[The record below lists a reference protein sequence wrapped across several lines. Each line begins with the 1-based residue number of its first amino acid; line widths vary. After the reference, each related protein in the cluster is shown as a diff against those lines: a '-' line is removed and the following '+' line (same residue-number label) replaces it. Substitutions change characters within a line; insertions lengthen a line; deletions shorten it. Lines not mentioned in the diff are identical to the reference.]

1 MLCSPAK
8 ARHLL
13 EGGKAKVVKLNPF
26 VIQLNFEC
34 GNKVQKVSLGVDS
47 GYSTTGFSA
56 ITDRKEIIAGDL
68 NFDRSTSKRLTERK
82 TYRRNRRNRLRYRKP
97 RFDNRRKPENWLP
110 PSIQRK
116 FDAHVTI
123 VNTLKELLPTSKITV
138 EIGNFD
144 IQKLENP
151 EISGKEY
158 QQGSMLGYNNLKSY
172 LMAREKSKCQF
183 CGNKF
188 TKNNGSHMHHV
199 IPRSQGG
206 TDRPINVA
214 LLHKKCHEKLHKEK
228 LFHKLKKAKQ
238 YKAETF
244 MSIVGDR
251 FKDVL
256 GCEVTYGYETKT
268 KRNLLGL
275 EKSHVND
282 AFVIAGGTNE
292 ERCSSYK
299 IEQKRRNNRTLQT
312 NRKGFAPSIRRQRH
326 SVQNRDF
333 VWVNKKKHLC
343 GGVACRGSQ
352 VYYFDGLEKKLISV
366 KKVER
371 LYSTGGF
378 VWLS

>member
-172 LMAREKSKCQF
+172 LMAREKGKCQL
-183 CGNKF
+183 CSKGF
-188 TKNNGSHMHHV
+188 TKDNGSHMHHI

-206 TDRPINVA
+206 TDRSTNVA

-244 MSIVGDR
+244 MSIVGER

-268 KRNLLGL
+268 KRDLLGL

-282 AFVIAGGTNE
+282 AFVIAGGTNQ
-292 ERCSSYK
+292 ERCGSEI
-299 IEQKRRNNRTLQT
+299 IEQKRRNNRILQT
-312 NRKGFAPSIRRQRH
+312 NRKGFAPSIRRRRH
-326 SVQNRDF
+326 PIQNRDF
-333 VWVNKKKHLC
+333 VWISRKKHLC
-343 GGVACRGSQ
+343 GGVACRGSR
-352 VYYFDGLEKKLISV
+352 VYYFDGLEKKLISS

-371 LYSTGGF
+371 LYSTSGL
-378 VWLS
+378 VWSS